1 VIRIFKRDILERSS
15 ILRSLRI
22 LPKENRTK
30 VILATS
36 LQVFLNILDL
46 VGVAT
51 IGVLGA
57 LAVTGIQS
65 QAPGNRVTQVLRLF
79 RIEQFSFQTQ
89 VAILGLSAC
98 VILVFRTVLSI
109 VITRRILFFLSWQGA
124 LITSNLFGRLLGQNL
139 LQIQSRTSQE
149 TLYSL
154 TAGVSSI
161 TLGILGA
168 TVTLIAD
175 GSLLLLLIAAMF
187 LVDSTIAILCIIFFG
202 TLGIVLYRNMSVRAR
217 DLGNL
222 NSELTIKSN
231 EKILEIL
238 ESFRESTIRNTRQYY
253 LRETRKARLDLA
265 GFAAEMQFMPNVS
278 KYVIESGMVVGAVMI
293 SGILFIAQDAR
304 HAIAALSVFLAAGTR
319 IAPASLRLQQNLI
332 QIRNSIGSAGPTFA
346 LIETLSDSA
355 HLEETIGVIDR
366 HHLDFNPFLK
376 MNNVSFS
383 YPSVGRLALNQI
395 ELELERGQSLAV
407 VGPSGAG
414 KTTLVDVLLGV
425 LTQNSGEITISGQ
438 SPKEAIRMW
447 PGAIAYV
454 PQNVTIMNGTIR
466 DNIALG
472 FDHDEFTDQ
481 YVKEALEQA
490 QLNELISQLPNGID
504 TQVGERGTKLSG
516 GQRQRIGIAR
526 ALFTKPLL
534 LVLDEATSSL
544 DGQTESEF
552 SEAIKALHGQVSVV
566 LIAHRL
572 STIRSADQVVYLS
585 NGEIIARGNFEEVR
599 KSVPDFDKQ
608 AELNGI

>member
-1 VIRIFKRDILERSS
+1 MEDSS
-15 ILRSLRI
+15 IIRSLKV
-22 LPKENRTK
+22 LPKYNRTK
-30 VILATS
+30 IILATS

-57 LAVTGIQS
+57 LAVSGIQS
-65 QAPGNRVTQVLRLF
+65 QVPGNRVSQVLRLF
-79 RIEQFSFQTQ
+79 RIQQFSFQTQ
-89 VAILGLSAC
+89 VAILGIGAC
-98 VILVFRTVLSI
+98 VILVFRTILSI
-109 VITRRILFFLSWQGA
+109 VITRRILFFLSRQGA
-124 LITSNLFGRLLGQNL
+124 LITSSLFSRLLGQNL
-139 LQIQSRTSQE
+139 LQIQARTSQE

-154 TAGVSSI
+154 TTGVTSI
-161 TLGILGA
+161 TLGILGS

-175 GSLLLLLIAAMF
+175 GSLLLLLVGAMF
-187 LVDSTIAILCIIFFG
+187 LVDSTIAILCIFFFG
-202 TLGIVLYRNMSVRAR
+202 TLGIVLYRNMNVRAR

-238 ESFRESTIRNTRQYY
+238 ESFRESIIRNTRQYY
-253 LRETRKARLDLA
+253 LREIRKARLDLA
-265 GFAAEMQFMPNVS
+265 EHAAEIQFMPNVS
-278 KYVIESGMVVGAVMI
+278 KYVIESGMVVGAVLI
-293 SGILFIAQDAR
+293 SGILFVAQDAK

-346 LIETLSDSA
+346 LIESLSDSA
-355 HLEETIGVIDR
+355 QLEETIGVIDR
-366 HHLDFNPFLK
+366 HHPNFNPVLQMK
-376 MNNVSFS
+376 NVTFS
-383 YPSVGRLALNQI
+383 YPSIGRLALNRI
-395 ELELERGQSLAV
+395 DLELAKGQSLAV

-425 LTQNSGEITISGQ
+425 LTQSTGEITISGQ
-438 SPKEAIRMW
+438 SPKEAIKKW

-454 PQNVTIMNGTIR
+454 PQNVTIMNGTVR

-472 FDHDEFTDQ
+472 FDHDERTDQ
-481 YVKEALEQA
+481 FVMEALEQA
-490 QLNELISQLPNGID
+490 QLKEFISQLPNGID

-526 ALFTKPLL
+526 ALYTKPLL

-572 STIRSADQVVYLS
+572 STIRSADQVIYLS
-585 NGEIIARGNFEEVR
+585 NGEIIARGDFNQVR
-599 KSVPDFDKQ
+599 KAVPDFDKQ
-608 AELNGI
+608 AELNGL

>member
-1 VIRIFKRDILERSS
+1 MTRIFKGKFLEDSS
-15 ILRSLRI
+15 ILRSFKI
-22 LPKENRTK
+22 LPKENRIK
-30 VILATS
+30 IILATS

-57 LAVTGIQS
+57 LAVSGIQS
-65 QAPGNRVTQVLRLF
+65 QAPGNRVSQVLRLL

-89 VAILGLSAC
+89 VAILGLGSC
-98 VILVFRTVLSI
+98 VILVFRTMLSI
-109 VITRRILFFLSWQGA
+109 VITKRILFFLSRQGA

-161 TLGILGA
+161 TLGILGS

-175 GSLLLLLIAAMF
+175 GSLLLLLVAAMF
-187 LVDSTIAILCIIFFG
+187 LVDSTIAISSIIFFG
-202 TLGIVLYRNMSVRAR
+202 ALGIILYRNMSVRAR

-238 ESFRESTIRNTRQYY
+238 ESFRESIIRNTRQYY

-265 GFAAEMQFMPNVS
+265 EFAAEIQFMPNVS

-293 SGILFIAQDAR
+293 SGILFVAQDAR

-346 LIETLSDSA
+346 LIESLSDSVQ
-355 HLEETIGVIDR
+355 LEESIGAIDR
-366 HHLDFNPFLK
+366 HHLYFDPVLK
-376 MNNVSFS
+376 MSNVTFC
-383 YPSVGRLALNQI
+383 YPSIERPALSRI
-395 ELELERGQSLAV
+395 ELELARGQSLAV

-425 LTQNSGEITISGQ
+425 LTQSTGEITISGL
-438 SPKEAIRMW
+438 SPKEAIRKW

-472 FDHDEFTDQ
+472 FDQDELTDKF
-481 YVKEALEQA
+481 VMEALEQA
-490 QLNELISQLPNGID
+490 QLSELISHLPNGID

-526 ALFTKPLL
+526 ALFTNPLL

-552 SEAIKALHGQVSVV
+552 SEAIKALHGQVSIV

-572 STIRSADQVVYLS
+572 STIRSADQVIYLS
-585 NGEIIARGNFEEVR
+585 NGEIIARGDFNQVR
-599 KSVPDFDKQ
+599 KAVPDFNKQ